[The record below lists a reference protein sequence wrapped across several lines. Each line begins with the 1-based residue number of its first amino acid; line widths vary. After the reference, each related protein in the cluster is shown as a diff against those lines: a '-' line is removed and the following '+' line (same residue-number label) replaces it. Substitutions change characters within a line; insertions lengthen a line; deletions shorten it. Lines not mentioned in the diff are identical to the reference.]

1 MNSNHYFS
9 KQFDIQSH
17 LVDNNFKMQIQ
28 PLMGCM
34 QTVADEHVDSFQMGW
49 KELHQQNF
57 FWVIYRFGLQIFRM
71 PKKYDR
77 ITITT
82 WANPPMNVIQPRNFR
97 ITDNDGELL
106 IQAHTL
112 WTILDSEK
120 FATHSLQD
128 VMNEKLTSNLVDD
141 DRVEMNLK
149 IPKITLPQ
157 DWQAPIHPVLYSDLD
172 YNQHVN
178 NTAYSRWLLDS
189 YPIDFI
195 NSHDLKGLIINYTQ
209 QARIGDRYAIYTHKE
224 TETEH
229 CSLIYNTDTL
239 KEICKL
245 RTTWGRKN

>member
-1 MNSNHYFS
+1 MNPAHYFS
-9 KQFDIQSH
+9 KKFDVQSH
-17 LVDNNFKMQIQ
+17 LVDNNFNMQIQ

-34 QTVADEHVDSFQMGW
+34 QSVADEHVDSFQMGW
-49 KELHQQNF
+49 NDLQQQNF
-57 FWVIYRFGLQIFRM
+57 FWVIYRFGIQIFRM
-71 PKKYDR
+71 PKKYDS

-97 ITDNDGELL
+97 ITDSDGRLL
-106 IQAHTL
+106 IQAHSL
-112 WTILDSEK
+112 WTILDREE

-141 DRVEMNLK
+141 DRIEMNLK

-157 DWQAPIHPVLYSDLD
+157 DLQIPIHTVLYSDLD

-195 NSHDLKGLIINYTQ
+195 NKHDLKGLVINYTQ
-209 QARIGDRYAIYTHKE
+209 QARIGDRYAIYTRQE
-224 TETEH
+224 TATEH
-229 CSLIYNTDTL
+229 YSLIYNADTL

-245 RTTWGRKN
+245 RSTWEPKI